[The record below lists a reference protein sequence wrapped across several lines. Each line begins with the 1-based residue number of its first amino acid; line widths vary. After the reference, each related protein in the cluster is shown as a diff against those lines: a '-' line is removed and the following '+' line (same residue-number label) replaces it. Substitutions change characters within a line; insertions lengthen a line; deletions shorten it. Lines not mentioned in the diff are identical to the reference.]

1 MEPGFCAPEKRPS
14 TPKDTILTARIRVF
28 HHSGPEIP
36 GSAREGKPR
45 SFFLC
50 FGPREDGSFG
60 HDSPNSG
67 LRHGSRAW
75 APSQPGC
82 PLGSGHY
89 ERGLRPD
96 RFTKNKLFK
105 RDAASIRR
113 PFAGFSGLWRRHI
126 MRFDRDRGG
135 GHPPTPP
142 TPPCLRV
149 RTRRF
154 ETFRLTLLEQRR
166 KTTIAEIG
174 IRKRDIQSFRMG
186 QMPWAMTTAGGH
198 SKAARCPSSKSP
210 TPVTNAIP
218 VKSGPA
224 MLAQGWSNTSFSI

>member
-1 MEPGFCAPEKRPS
+1 VDRDQSLDCRESKPCSATSSGAISAKRCA
-14 TPKDTILTARIRVF
+14 
-28 HHSGPEIP
+28 
-36 GSAREGKPR
+36 
-45 SFFLC
+45 
-50 FGPREDGSFG
+50 
-60 HDSPNSG
+60 
-67 LRHGSRAW
+67 
-75 APSQPGC
+75 
-82 PLGSGHY
+82 
-89 ERGLRPD
+89 
-96 RFTKNKLFK
+96 FTKNKLFK

-174 IRKRDIQSFRMG
+174 IRKRDVQCFRMG
-186 QMPWAMTTAGGH
+186 EMPWAMTTAGGL
-198 SKAARCPSSKSP
+198 SVKSRLGSRKLLIVNELRHGRSAVGVVIVSLLSFP
-210 TPVTNAIP
+210 LAETIP
-218 VKSGPA
+218 VEAIS
-224 MLAQGWSNTSFSI
+224 